1 MGMWIVADVILVSF
15 VLIGFIIG
23 LKRGFIRS
31 VQAPLCFVG
40 SLASAYMLADPVS
53 VNLIEPMI
61 GASLT
66 KQLSEYL
73 MSNCSDP
80 SAELPTLVKLAAG
93 IVNIDLEGKT
103 IEQII
108 LEIASPTVHVV
119 TVIIMFIVLCFVS
132 KLVLKLAFKIL
143 DSIFNSSILVI
154 PNKII
159 GCALNALIGA
169 VFSWVTVFV
178 FNFVIHLDSMS
189 EVAWAQEFVGGP
201 VYNFFL
207 NLSPLDLLLGF

>member
-1 MGMWIVADVILVSF
+1 MGIWIVADVILVAF
-15 VLIGFIIG
+15 VVGGLIIG

-31 VQAPLCFVG
+31 VQGPLCFVG
-40 SLASAYMLADPVS
+40 ALASSYALAGPVS
-53 VNLIEPMI
+53 TKLVEPMI

-73 MSNCSDP
+73 MSNCVDQT
-80 SAELPTLVKLAAG
+80 AELPTLVKLAAG
-93 IVNIDLEGKT
+93 IVNVDLTGKT
-103 IEQII
+103 IEEVI
-108 LEIASPTVHVV
+108 LEIASPAVHIV
-119 TVIIMFIVLCFVS
+119 TVIISFIILYFIS
-132 KLVLKLAFKIL
+132 KLILKLAFKLL

-169 VFSWVTVFV
+169 VFAWVAVFV
-178 FNFVIHLDSMS
+178 FNFIIHLDSMS
-189 EVAWAQEFVGGP
+189 GVAWAEEFTGGP